1 MQPSNH
7 QVSLFV
13 EVQQDDTFLHQ
24 MEIKNQFQPN
34 KIQKEKNARFGQ
46 SACKRRYYNLC
57 IRFGTWKVQRLHQS
71 YSNVALKAEFLGE
84 LGVKNGWAFPYWSRL
99 S

>member
-1 MQPSNH
+1 MQSSNH

-34 KIQKEKNARFGQ
+34 KIQKEKNARFG
-46 SACKRRYYNLC
+46 
-57 IRFGTWKVQRLHQS
+57 KVLAKDIIIIYALGSGHEKF
-71 YSNVALKAEFLGE
+71 NV
-84 LGVKNGWAFPYWSRL
+84 
-99 S
+99 